1 MKSAF
6 DGIAFDLDG
15 TLYPNYRLYLR
26 LIPFLLTGAPLL
38 MAMGKARDALRRRY
52 AQGEGAGIPAEN
64 APAPGEDFYDLQARL
79 MAEILGD
86 DPGAVKE
93 RTERLIYRGWEPL
106 FWKVA
111 PFKWV
116 RRTLEELRAG
126 GYKLGLLSDFPPEN
140 KLIAMGLEGFWD
152 ARVCSETVGRLKPD
166 PAPFLALAREM
177 SLAPERL
184 LYVGNSLAYDIIGAK
199 NAGMAAALIVPPLK
213 KRRPSNSAADF
224 VFSDYRQLSA
234 YVLN

>member
-1 MKSAF
+1 MKTAF

-15 TLYPNYRLYLR
+15 TLYPNYRLYVR
-26 LIPFLLTGAPLL
+26 LIPFLCSAAPLL
-38 MAMGKARDALRRRY
+38 IAMGKARDTLRRRY
-52 AQGEGAGIPAEN
+52 AQMEQAGIPADG
-64 APAPGEDFYDLQARL
+64 APLSGEDFYDLQARL

-106 FWKVA
+106 FRKVA

-116 RRTLEELRAG
+116 RQTLEELRAR

-140 KLIAMGLEGFWD
+140 KLAAMGLDGFWN
-152 ARVCSETVGRLKPD
+152 AQICSEAVGCLKPA
-166 PAPFLALAREM
+166 PAPFLALARGM
-177 SLAPERL
+177 SVSPERL
-184 LYVGNSLAYDIIGAK
+184 LYVGNSVAYDVVGAK
-199 NAGMAAALIVPPLK
+199 NAGMAAALIVSPFK
-213 KRRPSNSAADF
+213 KRRPSNGGADF